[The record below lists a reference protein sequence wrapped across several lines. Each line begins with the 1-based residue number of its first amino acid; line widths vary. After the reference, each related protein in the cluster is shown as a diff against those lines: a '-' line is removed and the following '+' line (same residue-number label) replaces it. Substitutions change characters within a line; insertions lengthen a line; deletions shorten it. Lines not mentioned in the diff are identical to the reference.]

1 MRVFGS
7 LPRRYTFTDV
17 AVLLL
22 VIVSAAAHAQIPATR
37 LDEAAALLRKK
48 ELGQALPILDG
59 LRAERSLVP
68 IERFQLGWLYGQARR
83 YDTAIA
89 IFEAL
94 PEDVPNPA
102 IHHYAI
108 ALSYFNMGQYERTT
122 QVLTQAKQRRFT
134 DARSAN
140 LLGVAY
146 AKLGEAQKAY
156 QALRDGVVENAADAN
171 GYLNLVTLCVDYGNN
186 VLAEKIATNGIDAF
200 PTDAR
205 LRLSRGA
212 LRFTAGQTEG
222 ARSDFQ
228 AAIGLAPRNSDPAF
242 FAALAEYST
251 AQYADAMRTLHKC
264 IDAGIADGGI
274 HYLLAETLIRSDP
287 DLEAEAL
294 SEVDAALRLDR
305 LLVPALLLR
314 AKLEL
319 RRGGVSKAVHDLEQ
333 ARELEPE
340 NRSVLYLL
348 GRTYQQTGRTTE
360 AKKLFNQV
368 QQDTTNLVSDLM
380 NKKLRKI
387 LVERPE

>member
-7 LPRRYTFTDV
+7 LPRRYTFTDA

-48 ELGQALPILDG
+48 ELGQALPILDS
-59 LRAERSLVP
+59 LRGERSLVP

-94 PEDVPNPA
+94 PEDVPDPA
-102 IHHYAI
+102 MHHYAI
-108 ALSYFNMGQYERTT
+108 ALSYFNMGQYKRTT
-122 QVLTQAKQRRFT
+122 QVLTQAKQRGFT
-134 DARSAN
+134 DAKSAN

-186 VLAEKIATNGIDAF
+186 VLAEKIATKGIDAF
-200 PTDAR
+200 PMDAR

-212 LRFTAGQTEG
+212 LRFAAGQTER

-228 AAIGLAPRNSDPAF
+228 AAMGLAPRNSDAAF

-251 AQYADAMRTLHKC
+251 AQYADAIRTLHQC

-287 DLEAEAL
+287 DLEGEAL

-305 LLVPALLLR
+305 SLVPALLLR
-314 AKLEL
+314 AKLEF
-319 RRGGVSKAVHDLEQ
+319 RREGVSKAVHDLEQ

-348 GRTYQQTGRTTE
+348 GRAYQQTGRTAE